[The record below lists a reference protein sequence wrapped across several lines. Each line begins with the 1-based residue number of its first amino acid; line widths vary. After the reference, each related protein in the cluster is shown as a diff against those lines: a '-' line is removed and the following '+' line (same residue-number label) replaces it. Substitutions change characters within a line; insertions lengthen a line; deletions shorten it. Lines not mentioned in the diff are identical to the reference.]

1 MQASMLSWESSVQRG
16 VQEDPGVQQGGSCAT
31 EVRCARGQWCATGH
45 ECATDGAAGSGR
57 AMRCATGNRCARACN
72 RNHTLIPTQGTEG
85 ACAREW
91 LLVRGSHACARPASG
106 CERARPACACAKA
119 PCTRVHTFLIP
130 FPHRPLC
137 TYTSLAHALLHT
149 HTHPLNTHIPCTR
162 APRMCPCAHT
172 RPCTLTLS
180 HVHLYP
186 WPLHTHS
193 SLARAPPLSACH
205 FHTPCTLTALA
216 HLHSL
221 HTCTSPRAHA
231 SLAHASLRVLTF
243 LAHSPPP

>member
-31 EVRCARGQWCATGH
+31 EVGCARGQWCATGH

-91 LLVRGSHACARPASG
+91 LLVRGSHACARPTSG

-149 HTHPLNTHIPCTR
+149 HTPLAHSYPL
-162 APRMCPCAHT
+162 HT
-172 RPCTLTLS
+172 RPTHVSLCTHEALHTHIVTCSPVSMALAHSQLPRTRTPPFRLPLS
-180 HVHLYP
+180 H
-186 WPLHTHS
+186 PLHTHS
-193 SLARAPPLSACH
+193 PCTPAFIAHLHESPCTRIPCTRIASCAYV
-205 FHTPCTLTALA
+205 PCTLTP
-216 HLHSL
+216 H
-221 HTCTSPRAHA
+221 
-231 SLAHASLRVLTF
+231 
-243 LAHSPPP
+243 